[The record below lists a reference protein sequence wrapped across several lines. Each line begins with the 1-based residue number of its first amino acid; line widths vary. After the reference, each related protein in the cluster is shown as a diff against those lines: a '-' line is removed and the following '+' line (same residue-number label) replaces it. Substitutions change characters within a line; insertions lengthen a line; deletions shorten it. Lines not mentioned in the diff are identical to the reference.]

1 MSFFW
6 GRKGLIIPESQYG
19 SPLYNHCFQQHCQQ
33 GVNGERER
41 VGETGREHKCVS
53 VCVCVWCSTLV
64 MERCCFSLK
73 CTPLLL
79 NMSLWG
85 APFFPP
91 FFLFKGL
98 NREDHLFK
106 AGFHTTHTH
115 WNTPAHTL
123 KSRDIFLLG
132 NLSINQCDFK
142 HIPQATRLT

>member
-1 MSFFW
+1 M
-6 GRKGLIIPESQYG
+6 
-19 SPLYNHCFQQHCQQ
+19 
-33 GVNGERER
+33 
-41 VGETGREHKCVS
+41 CVS
-53 VCVCVWCSTLV
+53 PVVVFNTSYGEVLFQFEVHDTLV
-64 MERCCFSLK
+64 EYVFVRSF
-73 CTPLLL
+73 
-79 NMSLWG
+79 
-85 APFFPP
+85 FFPP

-98 NREDHLFK
+98 NREHHLFK